1 MKTQCLSRILA
12 IVALSLGGAS
22 LAHAQNGCNTG
33 WELMAQQSEG
43 YEIKGCADGS
53 AGRQLVELASWGR
66 IVYARSD
73 AGQQELVCDNNG
85 DEPVRLVVASA
96 KAGIGH
102 DAADTPCAWD
112 GNLYRCEGEGA
123 PRMFCSTSVAVATSA
138 GTTPTATTSVSTR
151 EASGMFPFNYKDD
164 IIYGVEQMQPK
175 VADCRSYIGKSLDN
189 SQDDPENSVALSW
202 VISQAGEINQL
213 ELRSEHARPGA
224 LMKCLNEQLEGFRF
238 NKHQF
243 ALQYWEHRF
252 RL

>member
-1 MKTQCLSRILA
+1 MKTQFLSRMSV
-12 IVALSLGGAS
+12 IVALSLCGAG
-22 LAHAQNGCNTG
+22 LAYAQNSCDTG

-53 AGRQLVELASWGR
+53 ADRQFVELASWGR

-73 AGQQELVCDNNG
+73 ADQQELVCDNNG
-85 DEPVRLVVASA
+85 DEPVRLTVAST

-102 DAADTPCAWD
+102 DAADTPCAWE
-112 GNLYRCEGEGA
+112 GNLYRCEGDSA

-164 IIYGVEQMQPK
+164 IIYGVEQMQPR
-175 VADCRSYIGKSLDN
+175 VAGCRSYIGKS
-189 SQDDPENSVALSW
+189 QDGPGNSVELSW
-202 VISQAGEINQL
+202 VISQSGEINQL
-213 ELRSEHARPGA
+213 ELRSEHARPEA
-224 LMKCLNEQLEGFRF
+224 LTKCLNEQLAGFRF